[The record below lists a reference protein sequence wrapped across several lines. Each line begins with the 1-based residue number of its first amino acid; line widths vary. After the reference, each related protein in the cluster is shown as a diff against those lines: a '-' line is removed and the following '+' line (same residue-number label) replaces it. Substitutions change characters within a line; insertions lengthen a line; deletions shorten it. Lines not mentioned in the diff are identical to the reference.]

1 MKKTM
6 KIFIAVS
13 LMAIGIAFAKTVY
26 VSGPLESKTF
36 NERSF
41 TRLDIK
47 SQFNVYL
54 TQENEEKIVV
64 ETYKNLM
71 PYVVVEKRNQ
81 TLNVYLDKDLNRIK
95 WNGKDEVLNVYIS
108 VKELEKVELSGAC
121 DLYLMSPLVTEDLKI
136 SASGASDLELNKING
151 KSIKIITSGASDID
165 NADLEAADIYINA
178 SGASDGNLE
187 VVAKVLEMIASGASD
202 FDISVDVDD
211 LKISAHGSSDFNA
224 RGKTGKF
231 KISLSGSS
239 EMKAYDLIS
248 DTVIVDASG
257 GSNCKIHVIKYLD
270 ASTSG
275 ASTIYYEGKPDK
287 TSIQVSGV
295 SSIKSK

>member
-6 KIFIAVS
+6 KIFIVVS

-287 TSIQVSGV
+287 TNIQVSGV